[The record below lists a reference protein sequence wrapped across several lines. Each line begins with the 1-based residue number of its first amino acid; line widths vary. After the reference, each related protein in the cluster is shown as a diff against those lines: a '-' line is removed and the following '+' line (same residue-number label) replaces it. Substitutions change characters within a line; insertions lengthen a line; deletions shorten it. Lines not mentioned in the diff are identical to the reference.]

1 MGFPDFQNGQDQ
13 FHDLSDQLLSAD
25 FMTIPSDELA
35 ELSKSFSPDLAHA
48 GIDLAPS
55 SSNTHIDQSELDD
68 SKIDPLFMSN
78 VNSIPDSKMSMSFMP
93 GLDIDINNWVTDIQ
107 QEVPIHHDDLIATG
121 SHFDSYPHLMYQ
133 SSIEGLSVGNPSC
146 QTLVTTSSSDGD
158 PCLLT
163 PPPKTSPMPILP
175 QDSMPRRGS
184 SSSELAHGVDT
195 IRLHQ
200 PRPRPGL
207 DMFCPPP
214 ESDLGQVAES
224 TPEISQPQEALPN
237 SPTLLGLNKASGKIS
252 TVPRQDLASRRKRPR
267 PATLRPDAQRSR
279 SYAGP
284 MTMSPN
290 SKVPSLNLAPSPS
303 VRRIK
308 STGQNMNVVGG
319 RIQKSG
325 IASAQLS
332 PRNFQSY
339 IDSMGLP
346 QPPFSERQNADA
358 SQSSAPNGTP
368 LTPLSPGK
376 LDFQQEAWSNCSS
389 YVGPPFSGWD
399 QNQDQ
404 LGPSFFDVKHEI
416 TSPPITPFNKDAF
429 PQMFPQER
437 HQEPFYHC
445 PPQSAPPQQT
455 TFFGDSPPMHPSN
468 MSQPSWQIPPSNLAV
483 DGYAEDHPFL
493 RANPM
498 SQFIYSESQTPIM
511 GPPQHY
517 LGGPSPM
524 SQGLPKFYG
533 IRTPEKEIEIQVKLG
548 PKPQGA
554 PLVRKKY
561 QFNHTTPKDFSQSVY
576 T

>member
-1 MGFPDFQNGQDQ
+1 MGFPDFENGQDQ
-13 FHDLSDQLLSAD
+13 FHDLNDQILSAD
-25 FMTIPSDELA
+25 FMTVPNDEMT
-35 ELSKSFSPDLAHA
+35 ELSQSYSPDLAHP
-48 GIDLAPS
+48 GMDLAPS
-55 SSNTHIDQSELDD
+55 SSSTHVEQNELDD
-68 SKIDPLFMSN
+68 SKVDPLFMSN

-93 GLDIDINNWVTDIQ
+93 DLDINNWVTDIQ
-107 QEVPIHHDDLIATG
+107 QELPIHHDELMMTG
-121 SHFDSYPHLMYQ
+121 AHFNAYPHLMYQ
-133 SSIEGLSVGNPSC
+133 SSVEELSVGNPSC

-163 PPPKTSPMPILP
+163 PPPKTSPMPVLP
-175 QDSMPRRGS
+175 QESMPRRGS
-184 SSSELAHGVDT
+184 NSSDLAHGVDT
-195 IRLHQ
+195 IRLQ
-200 PRPRPGL
+200 QTRPRPGL

-214 ESDLGQVAES
+214 LSDQGQATENPSES
-224 TPEISQPQEALPN
+224 SQPLQPLPN
-237 SPTLLGLNKASGKIS
+237 SPTLLSLHKAPGKIS
-252 TVPRQDLASRRKRPR
+252 AVPRQDLASRRKRPR
-267 PATLRPDAQRSR
+267 PPTLRPDSQRSR

-290 SKVPSLNLAPSPS
+290 AKVPSLGLAPSPS

-308 STGQNMNVVGG
+308 STGQNMNVVSG

-325 IASAQLS
+325 TTSAQMS

-339 IDSMGLP
+339 IDGIGLSHP
-346 QPPFSERQNADA
+346 RFPEKQNTD
-358 SQSSAPNGTP
+358 APNGNP

-376 LDFQQEAWSNCSS
+376 ADFQQENWSNCSP
-389 YVGPPFSGWD
+389 YVGPSFSSWD
-399 QNQDQ
+399 QPQDR
-404 LGPSFFDVKHEI
+404 LGPNFFDAKHEI

-455 TFFGDSPPMHPSN
+455 TFFSDSPPMHPSN
-468 MSQPSWQIPPSNLAV
+468 IGQAGWQIPSSHLTV
-483 DGYAEDHPFL
+483 DAYAEDHPLL

-498 SQFIYSESQTPIM
+498 SQFIYSGAQVPIM

-517 LGGPSPM
+517 LSGPSPLPN
-524 SQGLPKFYG
+524 GLPKFYG
-533 IRTPEKEIEIQVKLG
+533 VRTLEKEIEIQVKLG